1 MITSYIADG
10 FRSTGARAGA
20 YERFW
25 PFFMERHMH
34 PWTRYLHVV
43 ATLVGMSCALIA
55 FPLTLNS
62 MWLIYGFVLPYPIAW
77 VSHAFFER
85 RKPAAFVNPYWSFLA
100 DVDMMI
106 LLFLGRLDADV
117 ERIRRFPELTS
128 GAVRRAWHLA
138 CELFVAAYVSAI
150 ALLEYLQMTSFS
162 FPF

>member
-10 FRSTGARAGA
+10 FRSTGHRACA

-34 PWTRYLHVV
+34 PWTRYFHVA
-43 ATLVGMSCALIA
+43 ATVIGLSCALVA

-62 MWLIYGFVLPYPIAW
+62 MWLIHGLVLPYPIAW
-77 VSHAFFER
+77 LSHALFER

-100 DVDMMI
+100 DVDM
-106 LLFLGRLDADV
+106 LLLMFLGRLDADLD
-117 ERIRRFPELTS
+117 RIRCFPELTS

-138 CELFVAAYVSAI
+138 CELLVAAFLFAVVV
-150 ALLEYLQMTSFS
+150 LEITGVTTFR